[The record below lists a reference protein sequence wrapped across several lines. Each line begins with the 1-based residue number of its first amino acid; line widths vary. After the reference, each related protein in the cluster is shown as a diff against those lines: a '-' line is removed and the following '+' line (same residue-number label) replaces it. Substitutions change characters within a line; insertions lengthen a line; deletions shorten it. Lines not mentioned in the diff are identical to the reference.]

1 MDKGQAFSMFYT
13 FKNRQNK
20 HCISIIVRKWITTCQ
35 EMLPNYLAV
44 NNYPHCCR
52 LLRPSTKCTPLQ
64 SPQSAQKE
72 VSPVSNR
79 PLWHHQHPHIC
90 SDIQLR
96 TSPKLEDLLVS
107 PLPSLVPCFQK
118 VMPTLTLTPLTAHNT
133 KMSEIHICC
142 CQLDTIFILQDTVSL
157 PPPLFLNFFFKFFTM
172 LGLCFVWALLY
183 LQRAGTTLR
192 HSAQASHY
200 SGFSCCKAQVLG
212 SQTSVVAACGLGRPC

>member
-52 LLRPSTKCTPLQ
+52 LLRPSTTCTPQ

-157 PPPLFLNFFFKFFTM
+157 PPPLFLNFFF
-172 LGLCFVWALLY
+172 
-183 LQRAGTTLR
+183 
-192 HSAQASHY
+192 
-200 SGFSCCKAQVLG
+200 
-212 SQTSVVAACGLGRPC
+212 